1 MTVIKIPA
9 PLFICK
15 HPGISGAAALVAELL
30 PHVRQG
36 FMHHSLQISLE
47 RDGWKG
53 QLEEASVVW
62 KVLLKLAPLLQ
73 EVFLETTSFKKADKY
88 EHIRF

>member
-1 MTVIKIPA
+1 MIKIPA
-9 PLFICK
+9 LLFICK
-15 HPGISGAAALVAELL
+15 HQVSQEQLHWLVAELL
-30 PHVRQG
+30 PQVQKG

-73 EVFLETTSFKKADKY
+73 EVFLETTSFKMAEKY
-88 EHIRF
+88 EHIRI